1 MTSTDHFEGGAE
13 GTNLLSLPQELRDRI
28 YEWVLHLD
36 VPPPSS
42 PDEDGERRTIYKRLF
57 HIRIPK
63 QVPQTSSSSLLRCNR
78 QISNELSQTIA
89 RCGITYGL
97 DILLKDR
104 GEEQHA
110 IFGDKV
116 DFYPTW
122 TKLPAPLRHLKY
134 LDINIRLRDFIVLY
148 SQGFRRSWIYILGS
162 FFLYTPIFPEPG
174 SPNDSSAPY
183 YIQELR
189 LNIEENCPDELP
201 AWGRIHREEF
211 LSKFPAYLR
220 HPEFRATLLRRLGA
234 ISYYWHGEFRD
245 RWVLPAEDL
254 FPGTN

>member
-13 GTNLLSLPQELRDRI
+13 GTNLLSLPRELRDRI

-42 PDEDGERRTIYKRLF
+42 PDEDEQRRTVYKRLS

-89 RCGITYGL
+89 RCGITYAL
-97 DILLKDR
+97 DIMLKDK
-104 GEEQHA
+104 GEDVFDA
-110 IFGDKV
+110 KV

-122 TKLPAPLRHLKY
+122 IKLPAPLRHLKY
-134 LDINIRLRDFIVLY
+134 LDVNIRLRDFVVLY
-148 SQGFRRSWIYILGS
+148 SHGFRRSWIYILGS
-162 FFLYTPIFPEPG
+162 VFLYTPIFPEPG
-174 SPNDSSAPY
+174 SPYDSSAPY

-189 LNIEENCPDELP
+189 LNVEENCPDKLP
-201 AWGRIHREEF
+201 AWAPIHREEF

-220 HPEFRATLLRRLGA
+220 HPELRDTLPRRLGA
-234 ISYYWHGEFRD
+234 ISYYWHGKFKD
-245 RWVLPAEDL
+245 RFVLPAGDL
-254 FPGTN
+254 SPGTN